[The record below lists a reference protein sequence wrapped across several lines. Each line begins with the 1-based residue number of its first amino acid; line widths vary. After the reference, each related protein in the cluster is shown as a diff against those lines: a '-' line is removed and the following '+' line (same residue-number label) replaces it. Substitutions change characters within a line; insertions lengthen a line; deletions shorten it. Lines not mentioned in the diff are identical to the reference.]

1 MADTSDKVEIK
12 VTQKGINKTVKDL
25 NNISKKLSY
34 IVANVTEEGAKYC
47 KEIAPV
53 YSGELKG
60 SIYGGLTS
68 PTHGFISSYSE
79 HAKYAEF
86 GVGIVAQNNPHPNID
101 PTEYDINH
109 HELNGWT
116 YYDDYAGKFVHTIGY
131 VGNAFFYRTCEY
143 LKNRLGNI
151 VKVVLKK

>member
-1 MADTSDKVEIK
+1 MADTNDKITIK
-12 VTQKGINKTVKDL
+12 VTEKGIDKTVKDL
-25 NNISKKLSY
+25 NGLSRKLTY
-34 IVANVTEEGAKYC
+34 IVAAVAEEGANYC

-53 YSGELKG
+53 YTGELKG
-60 SIYGGLTS
+60 SIYGGVVS
-68 PTHGFISSYSE
+68 PTHGYITSYSE

-86 GVGIVAQNNPHPNID
+86 GVGIVGQQNPHPRIKPD
-101 PTEYDINH
+101 EYDIHH

-116 YYDDYAGKFVHTIGY
+116 YYDDFAGKFVHTIGY

-151 VKVVLKK
+151 VRVVLKK